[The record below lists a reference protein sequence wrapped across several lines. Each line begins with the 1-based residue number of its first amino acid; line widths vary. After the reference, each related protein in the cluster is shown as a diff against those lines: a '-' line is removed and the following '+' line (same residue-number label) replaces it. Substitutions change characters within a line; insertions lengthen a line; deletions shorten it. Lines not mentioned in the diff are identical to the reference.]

1 MYYNKTVM
9 TEQELL
15 QRCLKKDR
23 IAWDEFIGRYSHVV
37 VRSVR
42 YKFKQSGERSSRSD
56 LMDIVQDIFLSIWEK
71 DKLSGIRDTS
81 CLEGWLAMT
90 SINMTSNYLRKLRTS
105 AENNSLSLDAE
116 LFCVEPMLDKSSP
129 LLSSYFNSE
138 GNIELNELHNLLESK
153 LAELPVKQQLA
164 LKLNVLHGKKQKDIS
179 EIMNM
184 PAATV
189 ATLIRRGK
197 IALKETLKPVL

>member
-1 MYYNKTVM
+1 
-9 TEQELL
+9 
-15 QRCLKKDR
+15 
-23 IAWDEFIGRYSHVV
+23 
-37 VRSVR
+37 
-42 YKFKQSGERSSRSD
+42 
-56 LMDIVQDIFLSIWEK
+56 
-71 DKLSGIRDTS
+71 
-81 CLEGWLAMT
+81 MT

-138 GNIELNELHNLLESK
+138 GDIELNELHNLLESK